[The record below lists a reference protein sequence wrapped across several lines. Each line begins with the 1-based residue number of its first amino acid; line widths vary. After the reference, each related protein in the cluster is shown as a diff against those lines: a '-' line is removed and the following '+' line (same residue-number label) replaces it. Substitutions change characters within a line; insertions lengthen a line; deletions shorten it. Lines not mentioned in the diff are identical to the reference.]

1 MPGPSVV
8 VTAVGGGGQGRRSDV
23 GYTIVG
29 TDLSADSKGLYEVD
43 HAYLVPAAN
52 DGRYLH
58 RITRVCQRHDAVALF
73 PGSEPELRTLSAHR
87 RHFADLG
94 ILLPVN
100 LPDVIDLC
108 MDKLRCSEKLAA
120 QGFHVPRWRPVES
133 LSDLDAIDLLPA
145 VLKPSVGGG
154 GSINLFLAQTREE
167 LQTFGRYLLRLYPR
181 FIVQEYVGTPD
192 SEYTVGVLHTMH
204 GEFVNSIGIRRYLD
218 TAISSRIRVPNRS
231 GKPGLGDTLVISSGI
246 SQGEIGR
253 FPEVI
258 GVCER
263 IAKVLDARGAI
274 NIQCRL
280 VNGEVMVF
288 EINPRFS
295 GTTSLRAMVG
305 YNEPDVLLR
314 HHVLGQAITAGF
326 AYQEG
331 TILRGLA
338 ETYVEPARRA
348 AVRSVS
354 EDGW

>member
-8 VTAVGGGGQGRRSDV
+8 VTAVGGGGNGEQIVKALRRSDV

-192 SEYTVGVLHTMH
+192 SEYTV
-204 GEFVNSIGIRRYLD
+204 
-218 TAISSRIRVPNRS
+218 P
-231 GKPGLGDTLVISSGI
+231 
-246 SQGEIGR
+246 
-253 FPEVI
+253 
-258 GVCER
+258 
-263 IAKVLDARGAI
+263 
-274 NIQCRL
+274 
-280 VNGEVMVF
+280 
-288 EINPRFS
+288 
-295 GTTSLRAMVG
+295 
-305 YNEPDVLLR
+305 
-314 HHVLGQAITAGF
+314 
-326 AYQEG
+326 
-331 TILRGLA
+331 
-338 ETYVEPARRA
+338 
-348 AVRSVS
+348 
-354 EDGW
+354 W